1 MIEGY
6 GGITSNLF
14 NMHEDTYQHERE
26 EMSFHKNIDRVEFA
40 DQARRKRF
48 KIGVQGVAPNYPQAV
63 ESQNVRITKAAH
75 GLNSHRDENWLWDL
89 GGHDIGEF
97 LYSARGAQS
106 AGISEYF
113 MNKYALDPNDLDSTF
128 LYDVYSE
135 KWGNKYY
142 EVRPGFGVSVFGGL
156 MVKDV
161 MLASEHDT
169 LVSIPLFCKMGGISL
184 NELEYETVHFKVKW
198 YWNHILY
205 IRDKFFGDYQNATS
219 SFSGLF
225 PSEDLTYD
233 NPPNYRSW
241 KANDEEYF
249 FEKNRDINLIFGA
262 IVVISMALC
271 FFSLSSSMTANIYD

>member
-40 DQARRKRF
+40 DQARRRRF

-63 ESQNVRITKAAH
+63 ESQNVQITKAAH
-75 GLNSHRDENWLWDL
+75 GLNSHRDENWVWDL

-97 LYSARGAQS
+97 LYSARGSQS

-135 KWGNKYY
+135 KW
-142 EVRPGFGVSVFGGL
+142 
-156 MVKDV
+156 
-161 MLASEHDT
+161 
-169 LVSIPLFCKMGGISL
+169 
-184 NELEYETVHFKVKW
+184 
-198 YWNHILY
+198 
-205 IRDKFFGDYQNATS
+205 
-219 SFSGLF
+219 
-225 PSEDLTYD
+225 
-233 NPPNYRSW
+233 
-241 KANDEEYF
+241 AN
-249 FEKNRDINLIFGA
+249 
-262 IVVISMALC
+262 
-271 FFSLSSSMTANIYD
+271 